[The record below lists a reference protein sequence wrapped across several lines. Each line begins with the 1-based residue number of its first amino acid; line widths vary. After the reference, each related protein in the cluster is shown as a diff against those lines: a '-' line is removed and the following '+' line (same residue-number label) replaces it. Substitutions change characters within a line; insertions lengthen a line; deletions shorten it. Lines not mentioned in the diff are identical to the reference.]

1 VRIRAVE
8 SNDDVLL
15 YVKDQNV
22 GYLRDDLVGFL
33 GFATADEAAEAACIA
48 HRALARRRSGTPGSP
63 ADEYLFGHTDEG
75 QFVIARSGVLARL
88 LPPDPVSGEMGWGFE
103 LALRAN
109 EAPRIFALARA
120 RLIWA
125 ALRTSGLASP
135 TAKENCPVS
144 KALSGVEILL
154 KSSKLT
160 EVPVERA

>member
-1 VRIRAVE
+1 MRIRAVE
-8 SNDDVLL
+8 SDDEVLL

-22 GYLRDDLVGFL
+22 GHIRDDLVGFL
-33 GFATADEAAEAACIA
+33 GFATVDEAAEAACIA

-125 ALRTSGLASP
+125 ALRTSGLASRP
-135 TAKENCPVS
+135 RQFAGAGPPVS
-144 KALSGVEILL
+144 
-154 KSSKLT
+154 
-160 EVPVERA
+160 ERSF